1 MRVARWPGT
10 VHQLSAAATTAI
22 SQAKRIRPWLQM
34 STGSPARIFS
44 NRFSLIGTGYRPP
57 HDKVQPVIDFL
68 QVFDLTG
75 GQKSPDLIQC
85 PFPLDGVL
93 EVGLS
98 CGIATGYHEKYSSG
112 DEQVHSAAYDTAT
125 GREVLACAACCTAE
139 R

>member
-1 MRVARWPGT
+1 MKRA
-10 VHQLSAAATTAI
+10 LSTAH
-22 SQAKRIRPWLQM
+22 SRPQPVRM
-34 STGSPARIFS
+34 STASPGRIFS
-44 NRFSLIGTGYRPP
+44 DRFSSDRFSLIGTGYRTP